1 MLATAPED
9 SIVQRFARPGA
20 GPVGVPG
27 VTSADLRAGFYSDV
41 YFLIAARIL
50 ERSARSGDLFHG
62 DPRALRETIP
72 VPGSF
77 RPGDAEVEMQ
87 VFARRR
93 PRFVAAGVPFA
104 LGFLR
109 DGVRSARRVSG
120 QDSSP
125 AVLAVPE
132 GTLTRPLDPVLVVRG
147 RYRDFA
153 HLETPILGIL
163 TRCSRIATNVY
174 EALMASRGKPILFF
188 PARFDLP
195 QCQPLDGYAYRVG
208 VRAFEKKTGKR
219 VPVHVSTDAQGA
231 LWKERGSGTVPHA
244 LVLCHLGDT
253 AEALLAFCRHAPV
266 SVKRV
271 ALVDTTNDCVGES
284 VRTARRLFEE
294 HLRLLRAGRADE
306 ARRFVLHA
314 VRADTSPDLRDRSVP
329 RLRDPRLARGVTPVL
344 ITLMRRAL
352 DRAPGELGL
361 AGRWRRIAERYFRGV
376 RIVVTGGFHPGK
388 IRLFET
394 QRAPVDV
401 YGVGS
406 HFLRGEPNDYTADVV
421 RVRIGGRFRIAAKTG
436 RAPRSN
442 PDLRRVR
449 LLRTERRRS
458 R

>member
-1 MLATAPED
+1 
-9 SIVQRFARPGA
+9 VQRFARPGA

-27 VTSADLRAGFYSDV
+27 IAPADLRAGFYSDA
-41 YFLIAARIL
+41 YFLNAARIL
-50 ERSARSGDLFHG
+50 ERSARS
-62 DPRALRETIP
+62 PRVFSGHPVALRETIP
-72 VPGSF
+72 LSASF

-104 LGFLR
+104 LGLLR
-109 DGVRSARRVSG
+109 DGMRAARRPSRRNPP
-120 QDSSP
+120 P
-125 AVLAVPE
+125 AVLAIPE

-153 HLETPILGIL
+153 HLETPILGVL
-163 TRCSRIATNVY
+163 TRCSRIATHVY
-174 EALMASRGKPILFF
+174 EALVASRGKPVLFF

-195 QCQPLDGYAYRVG
+195 QCQPVDGYAYRVG
-208 VRAFEKKTGKR
+208 VRAFERRTGMR

-231 LWKERGSGTVPHA
+231 LWKERGGGTVPHA
-244 LVLCHLGDT
+244 FVLCYLGDT
-253 AEALLAFCRHAPV
+253 AEALLDFCRHAPA

-294 HLRLLRAGRADE
+294 HLRLLRAGRAAE
-306 ARRFVLHA
+306 AGRFVLHG

-329 RLRDPRLARGVTPVL
+329 PSRDPRLARGVTPVL

-352 DRAPGELGL
+352 DRAPAELGL
-361 AGRWRRIAERYFRGV
+361 AGRWRRVAERYFRGV
-376 RIVVTGGFHPGK
+376 KITATGGFDPRK
-388 IRLFET
+388 IRFFEAR
-394 QRAPVDV
+394 RAPVDM

-406 HFLRGEPNDYTADVV
+406 HFLRGESNDFTADVV
-421 RVRIGGRFRIAAKTG
+421 RVRIGGRFRLAAKTG
-436 RAPRSN
+436 RAPRAN
-442 PDLRRVR
+442 PDLRPVR
-449 LLRTERRRS
+449 LRRTGRRRN